1 MPEPQPYIFH
11 LATTSTDLL
20 TLLLPEQKNTR
31 PKRKVGHAAVVRPI
45 ASPFKRALEESQ
57 KTKGAK
63 KQKKDNKDKHKK
75 KVPKADKKLTEEKA
89 KLKKKKKG
97 AVKGKKK
104 TETNSKV
111 QDVEQDCHCLY
122 CQELYSESVDAWIC
136 CRVCYQWA
144 HELCAG
150 KEGDLND
157 FVCEFCIE

>member
-1 MPEPQPYIFH
+1 M
-11 LATTSTDLL
+11 L
-20 TLLLPEQKNTR
+20 
-31 PKRKVGHAAVVRPI
+31 
-45 ASPFKRALEESQ
+45 
-57 KTKGAK
+57 
-63 KQKKDNKDKHKK
+63 
-75 KVPKADKKLTEEKA
+75 KADKKLTEEKA
-89 KLKKKKKG
+89 KGLKKKKKKKKKG

-104 TETNSKV
+104 TETNSNV

-122 CQELYSESVDAWIC
+122 CQELYSESVNAWIC